1 MVRCDG
7 GQIVTSRPLYS
18 RANCQVSSDDV
29 AKCRGTSA
37 AVASISADT
46 LVVNPKDKK
55 KPTDQSSKTAKV
67 EVRRLQAVV
76 PATTADKPYMSITA
90 PVDVVEE
97 NCYDFA
103 AKIFNFSVYRINTC
117 TIGDP
122 DFIRGIYM
130 NMLHAKRLF
139 KDAKLSPTQLAD
151 NVATVGSDSNAVRSD
166 AATKAA
172 SKKATVKKITPTS
185 SAPVS
190 AAATTAAPAATAT
203 APAATAAAATATAP
217 AATAAAPAATA
228 PAATAAAPAATAP
241 AATAAAPAATAP
253 AATAAAPAATATA
266 PAAKARRLSG
276 RYAQLGKMRRLI
288 TSLHMARA
296 ISSKNNKKELRKNLR
311 ILQANIKPSGDDAE
325 PLGDDNLSK
334 FTVQFAS
341 SGYNISP
348 NFGHNKLAQVSNLQL
363 NKMDPDSMPDEAF
376 GNLLKLKLGILVAL
390 SMIFVIN

>member
-1 MVRCDG
+1 VLQQQILNRYLDAVDRMVRCDG

-55 KPTDQSSKTAKV
+55 KPTDQSSRTAKV

-103 AKIFNFSVYRINTC
+103 AKILNFSVYRINTC

-172 SKKATVKKITPTS
+172 SKKATVKTITPTS
-185 SAPVS
+185 SAP
-190 AAATTAAPAATAT
+190 A
-203 APAATAAAATATAP
+203 ATAP

-253 AATAAAPAATATA
+253 AA

-276 RYAQLGKMRRLI
+276 RHAQLGKMRRLI
-288 TSLHMARA
+288 TSLHTARA
-296 ISSKNNKKELRKNLR
+296 ISSKNNKKELGENLR

>member
-253 AATAAAPAATATA
+253 AA
-266 PAAKARRLSG
+266 KARRLSG

>member
-1 MVRCDG
+1 VLQQQILNRYLDAVDRMVRCDG

-55 KPTDQSSKTAKV
+55 KPTDQSSRTAKV

-103 AKIFNFSVYRINTC
+103 AKILNFSVYRINTC

-151 NVATVGSDSNAVRSD
+151 NVATVGSDSNAVRSV

-172 SKKATVKKITPTS
+172 SKKATVKTITPTS

-190 AAATTAAPAATAT
+190 
-203 APAATAAAATATAP
+203 TAAAAP

-253 AATAAAPAATATA
+253 AA

-276 RYAQLGKMRRLI
+276 RHAQPGKMRRLI
-288 TSLHMARA
+288 TSLHMVRA
-296 ISSKNNKKELRKNLR
+296 ISSKNNKKELRENLR

>member
-1 MVRCDG
+1 LQQQILNRYLDAVDRMVRCDG

-190 AAATTAAPAATAT
+190 AAAPAATAAAATAT

-228 PAATAAAPAATAP
+228 PAATAAAPA
-241 AATAAAPAATAP
+241 
-253 AATAAAPAATATA
+253 ATA